1 MLQTKKKKHME
12 IVHCQLSFII
22 IIIIIMIIIITENVY
37 INKIGKMFS

>member
-1 MLQTKKKKHME
+1 ME

-22 IIIIIMIIIITENVY
+22 IIIIIIIIITENVY

>member
-1 MLQTKKKKHME
+1 ME